1 MAYNPEKFDPEESIE
16 ESKRLF
22 GGDKAH
28 QTFIAPE
35 DVADESYRAM
45 GEHIPSPQKRPN
57 DEIEEMEV
65 LIPKVSKLE
74 QRRIQRELV
83 EAVITK
89 KNSDQNEIPEDAPLV
104 EKSPSQNTDKDI
116 ARPKI
121 KTREI
126 TKNQDKKDVI
136 RYKMGETRSGG
147 KDNLKTLSEV
157 KKYRSFRQKVKDFFH
172 LEKEY
177 QEEKLG
183 DYLEK
188 KMGNIDDI
196 IGDN

>member
-1 MAYNPEKFDPEESIE
+1 
-16 ESKRLF
+16 
-22 GGDKAH
+22 
-28 QTFIAPE
+28 
-35 DVADESYRAM
+35 
-45 GEHIPSPQKRPN
+45 
-57 DEIEEMEV
+57 MEV

-89 KNSDQNEIPEDAPLV
+89 KDPNPEEMPEDAPLAA
-104 EKSPSQNTDKDI
+104 ESPSQNTDEDTV
-116 ARPKI
+116 RPKI

-126 TKNQDKKDVI
+126 TKNQDRKDVTH
-136 RYKMGETRSGG
+136 YKMGETRSGG

-183 DYLEK
+183 EYLEK
-188 KMGNIDDI
+188 KVRNIDDI